1 VLHIGMKY
9 ITYFRYARFK

>member
-9 ITYFRYARFK
+9 ITYFRNARFK